1 MVSEGYHVPSIL
13 VKAII
18 MIYKLTMHIHMIV
31 DIMKRQ
37 VKYSN
42 VIVMGKGELY
52 FTRNF
57 YNGADA

>member
-1 MVSEGYHVPSIL
+1 MVSEGHHVPSIL

-52 FTRNF
+52 FTGNF
-57 YNGADA
+57 CNGADA